1 MRTLTTIRICTA
13 LLLITGWSQAATA
26 QVSSEQTTSI
36 NNTVNLGFQLNQYQR
51 DFGTGVTLTSPW
63 FANQKIALRARGNL
77 MFHEHLDGEVMTWT
91 PYINTTLGVVSM
103 TGRVGD
109 AIRLYGEG
117 GVAGLFPSSDLSS
130 ESFAFGGYGL
140 FGFAFYMTS
149 GSNYF
154 IEIGG
159 IGTGARADEVAGDP
173 IYSNGLVL
181 SAGFRFSL

>member
-1 MRTLTTIRICTA
+1 MRTLTTMRICTA

-109 AIRLYGEG
+109 AIRLYGAG
-117 GVAGLFPSSDLSS
+117 GGPGRFPSPARRSDDFALVGLGLFAFASSVQPAGTPFSS
-130 ESFAFGGYGL
+130 
-140 FGFAFYMTS
+140 
-149 GSNYF
+149 
-154 IEIGG
+154 
-159 IGTGARADEVAGDP
+159 AR
-173 IYSNGLVL
+173 
-181 SAGFRFSL
+181 